1 MQAVHVS
8 PEGVSP
14 VREPIARMDALFGPD
29 GTQLPDP
36 LPVFPDALTGPAAVA
51 RDQDRGEP
59 LLLPPAPDAGAIQEA
74 IAAALADDP
83 VPAPPRRRPPPPSPA
98 PVRMSAS
105 RRTPGP
111 RPPAPVPPMAGL
123 ERMPPPI
130 PYRTSG
136 AGRPRQVDP
145 APAGRYRRARPE
157 RSSRRNTGIGCVVV
171 LIVLALMVFNLL
183 AQLLAG
189 PS

>member
-1 MQAVHVS
+1 MS
-8 PEGVSP
+8 PEGVST
-14 VREPIARMDALFGPD
+14 VREPTARTDALFGPD
-29 GTQLPDP
+29 GTQPPDP
-36 LPVFPDALTGPAAVA
+36 LPVFPDALTGSAVVA

-59 LLLPPAPDAGAIQEA
+59 LLPPAPDAGAIQEA

-189 PS
+189 PN